1 MRLDPP
7 HLKKG
12 NKNSLVCL
20 KRFSC
25 YKCVIEGNSLGTRGW
40 AWGKIPTLLTLTMD
54 GALQKVGLFF
64 SPCSFSIILTLVYI
78 RI

>member
-1 MRLDPP
+1 
-7 HLKKG
+7 
-12 NKNSLVCL
+12 
-20 KRFSC
+20 
-25 YKCVIEGNSLGTRGW
+25 
-40 AWGKIPTLLTLTMD
+40 MD